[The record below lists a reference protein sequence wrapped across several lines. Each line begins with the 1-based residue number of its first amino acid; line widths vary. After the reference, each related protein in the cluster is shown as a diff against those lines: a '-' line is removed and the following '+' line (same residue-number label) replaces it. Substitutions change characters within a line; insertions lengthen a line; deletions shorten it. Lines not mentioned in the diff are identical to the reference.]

1 MKKQN
6 TRRALLL
13 SALALLVCVSMLVGS
28 TYAWFTDSVVS
39 ANNIIKSG
47 TLDVVLEYKTN
58 WNDAWAPVEPDT
70 KLFAE
75 NAKFEPG
82 YTEVLFLRV
91 SNAGSLALKYN
102 LKVDVISEDPS
113 TNMAGEEFKLSEHLK
128 VGTYV
133 MDEMASG
140 ANYANL
146 LMPSMFGTRE
156 AALGSVASTMQP
168 LASLVLGQDSAVLPG
183 DDTAQVAVLVLNM
196 PESVGNEA
204 NFKTGVEAPK
214 INLGITLLATQLV
227 AESDSFGPEYD
238 ENAEFPVVVNTIS
251 ALKNAIENAAP
262 EAVIKLDADIDL
274 GGEKLVITEG
284 KKLTINLNGN
294 DLSGQW
300 KDDGA
305 YAMFDIKPG
314 AELTI
319 TGDGNVAATTEF
331 TASNRFG
338 AIFTNSGKLT
348 IEGGNY
354 SLNDSTTGQSWII
367 ATLVDNRTVS
377 ASAEAVLT
385 INGGEFAVSGNAK
398 NLFRNYPQQGGSAT
412 IVFNGGTF
420 VANPTADV
428 TYIWNQQHDSDPA
441 NVPGELYFNGGNF
454 DAKIVYED
462 YNGQSDI
469 HFANGTVVPGY
480 SGNT

>member
-133 MDEMASG
+133 MSEMSSG

-146 LMPSMFGTRE
+146 LFPSMFGTRE
-156 AALGSVASTMQP
+156 AALGTVASSMQP

-183 DDTAQVAVLVLNM
+183 DDTAQIAVLVLNM

-227 AESDSFGPEYD
+227 SESDSFGPEYD
-238 ENAEFPVVVNTIS
+238 ENADF
-251 ALKNAIENAAP
+251 AAATQAP
-262 EAVIKLDADIDL
+262 TEAVIP
-274 GGEKLVITEG
+274 TE
-284 KKLTINLNGN
+284 
-294 DLSGQW
+294 
-300 KDDGA
+300 
-305 YAMFDIKPG
+305 
-314 AELTI
+314 
-319 TGDGNVAATTEF
+319 
-331 TASNRFG
+331 
-338 AIFTNSGKLT
+338 
-348 IEGGNY
+348 
-354 SLNDSTTGQSWII
+354 
-367 ATLVDNRTVS
+367 
-377 ASAEAVLT
+377 
-385 INGGEFAVSGNAK
+385 
-398 NLFRNYPQQGGSAT
+398 
-412 IVFNGGTF
+412 
-420 VANPTADV
+420 
-428 TYIWNQQHDSDPA
+428 
-441 NVPGELYFNGGNF
+441 
-454 DAKIVYED
+454 
-462 YNGQSDI
+462 
-469 HFANGTVVPGY
+469 TVVPEETSAG
-480 SGNT
+480 